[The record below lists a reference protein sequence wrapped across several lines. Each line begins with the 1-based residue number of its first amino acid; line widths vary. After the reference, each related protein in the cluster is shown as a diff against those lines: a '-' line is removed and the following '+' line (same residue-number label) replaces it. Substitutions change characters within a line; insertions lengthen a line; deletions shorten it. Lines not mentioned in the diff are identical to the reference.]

1 MNWKDAHDIET
12 KIRKLSQ
19 ISLSTKQDEEPK
31 DGFEPENTGRYTFQ
45 PMSGSHD
52 ADGDAE
58 IADDGGYSGGFIS
71 EVDLES
77 DDLTGTLGKET
88 SLDTFRQ
95 MVKAGNCSSIATFN
109 VDVGLDQVQKY
120 SSDNSIGLKKD
131 LRFATIDK
139 KYDLFYFDFS
149 KIKKADLQ
157 YCLPNALAASKPLSA
172 GFITGVSLS
181 DLDNLGFSK
190 SSSVGDPNT
199 FFIRKN
205 DLSKISNVRIS
216 DSNGVKADF
225 LCDVASSLEDK
236 IAGLQPYHSLKHG
249 AGLIFP
255 YSKPQD
261 VMYHMGSVSFPI
273 DIIFV
278 DSSGKIKK
286 IAKNIAPGTQG
297 TYGAANVSVVLE
309 ISGGAS
315 DVLSLEV
322 GDAVKCA
329 SPSQETIERFGKLSG
344 ADKKSLYVKTASFTR
359 KISFGEFDVLNI
371 SDQAA
376 ITPSGLIK
384 NASLSTSGAK
394 QKDLAIYC
402 FDQLLKSNIG
412 FVSLSSDFSVGVDR
426 FISDN
431 LRCDIPINKSAAL
444 SGFLAVSSFT
454 PPEIRKTF
462 SMMRDDLSS
471 GKRVIIATSLSGN
484 LDKLKSI
491 FLKRAA
497 EEVLFDNKLHSVEVV
512 SMPTSNLIA
521 HNQELLSRFNSGS
534 ISINSVTIEKSAGAP
549 IPDEV
554 KEQAS
559 KVVEIL
565 ASIKESLDDL
575 LVAFKR
581 NQEQYNKQRGNI
593 ELIENSG
600 KAYRSSCQRL
610 SKVIVKMLLDVK
622 KSIKI
627 MGEIKDISSVD
638 EKIDALSLSCKE
650 FVTVAEEVFAL
661 EKSVKEPTFVDELTE
676 ATSKI
681 EKAVEDIDNNIKNF
695 SDYILKDILNKK
707 VLSR

>member
-1 MNWKDAHDIET
+1 MNWKDAHDIEA

-19 ISLSTKQDEEPK
+19 ISLSTKQDIEPE
-31 DGFEPENTGRYTFQ
+31 DGFEPENAGRYTFQ
-45 PMSGSHD
+45 PFSGVQT
-52 ADGDAE
+52 ADGDYE
-58 IADDGGYSGGFIS
+58 TTDDAGYSGGVIS

-77 DDLTGTLGKET
+77 DDLTGTLGKES

-95 MVKAGNCSSIATFN
+95 MVKAGNCSSIVTFN

-120 SSDNSIGLKKD
+120 SSDSSVGLKKD
-131 LRFATIDK
+131 LRFSTIDK

-172 GFITGVSLS
+172 GFIYGVSAE
-181 DLDNLGFSK
+181 DLNRLGFSK
-190 SSSVGDPNT
+190 SLSLSGENT

-205 DLSKISNVRIS
+205 DLSKISSVKITS
-216 DSNGVKADF
+216 DGADKAEF
-225 LCDVASSLEDK
+225 LCDVASTLEDK
-236 IAGLQPYHSLKHG
+236 IAGLQPYHSLKYG

-278 DSSGKIKK
+278 GSSGKIKK

-297 TYGAANVSVVLE
+297 TYGAADVSVVLE

-315 DVLSLEV
+315 DILGLEV
-322 GDAVKCA
+322 GDIVSCA
-329 SPSQETIERFGKLSG
+329 TPSQDTIDGFEKLSG
-344 ADKKSLYVKTASFTR
+344 YDTKNLYVKTASFTR
-359 KISFGEFDVLNI
+359 KISFGEFDVLNM
-371 SDQAA
+371 SDPEN
-376 ITPSGLIK
+376 ITASLLIK
-384 NASLSTSGAK
+384 NASLSTSRIK
-394 QKDLAIYC
+394 KKDLAVYC
-402 FDQLLKSNIG
+402 FDSFVKSEMG
-412 FVSLSSDFSVGVDR
+412 LVSLSSDFSVGVDE
-426 FISDN
+426 FISSN
-431 LRCDIPINKSAAL
+431 LRCDIPISKSAAL
-444 SGFLAVSSFT
+444 SNFMAVSSFT
-454 PPEIRKTF
+454 PPEVRKAF

-471 GKRVIIATSLSGN
+471 GKRVVIATDLTGDLS
-484 LDKLKSI
+484 KLKSL

-497 EEVLFDNKLHSVEVV
+497 EEVMFDNKLHSVDVI

-521 HNQELLSRFNSGS
+521 HNQELLSRFNSDS
-534 ISINSVTIEKSAGAP
+534 ISIKVVAIDKSAGAP
-549 IPDEV
+549 IPDEI

-575 LVAFKR
+575 LIAFKR
-581 NQEQYNKQRGNI
+581 NQEQYNKQRGNV
-593 ELIENSG
+593 ELIEGSG
-600 KAYRSSCQRL
+600 RAYHASCQRL

-622 KSIKI
+622 KVIKI
-627 MGEIKDISSVD
+627 MGSIKDISSVD
-638 EKIDALSLSCKE
+638 EKIDALSISCKE

-661 EKSVKEPTFVDELTE
+661 EKSVKEPTFVDDLTE
-676 ATSKI
+676 ITGNI